1 MRDIICIIKKELAR
15 FFGDKRMVFTTI
27 IMPGLMIYLM
37 YTLMGQGMFNQMTT
51 PEDYVAKVYVMNM
64 PAELEPTLK
73 ELPVEWTTAST
84 ADHDKIMGEIKEGE
98 KDAWI
103 IFPENFVAA
112 TAAYEV
118 SSGTPAPNVEIYYNS
133 SETNSASV
141 FQMMR
146 EIFNQYEESLANKLD
161 INAGDKEY
169 DCSSDTEFMGKLL
182 AMMLPMLIMT
192 FIFSGCISTAPESI
206 AGEKERGTIAT
217 LLVTPVKRSSLA
229 LGKIISLSF
238 ISLLAGCSS
247 FVGTLLSL
255 PKMMQ
260 ADVEGFEISYSTT
273 DYIALFVVIAST
285 VLVIVSIIAL
295 LSATAKSVKEA
306 GTMTS
311 PLMLVTIGVSLVPM
325 FGNIK
330 EVATTQ
336 FMIPIYNSV
345 MMMNGVFGGNYSMVN
360 LGVTVAAN
368 VVATAVL
375 AVVLTKMFSSEKVM
389 FAK

>member
-27 IMPGLMIYLM
+27 LMPGLMIYLM
-37 YTLMGQGMFNQMTT
+37 YTLMGQGMFSQMTT

-64 PAELEPTLK
+64 PEELEPTLK
-73 ELPVEWTTAST
+73 SLPVEWTTATT
-84 ADHDKIMGEIKEGE
+84 ADHEKIMGEIKEGE

-103 IFPENFVAA
+103 VFPENFVAA
-112 TAAYEV
+112 TASYDV
-118 SSGTPAPNVEIYYNS
+118 SSGTAAPNVEIYYNS

-169 DCSSDTEFMGKLL
+169 DCSSETEFMGKLL

-229 LGKIISLSF
+229 LGKIISLSM

-247 FVGTLLSL
+247 FIGTILSL

-260 ADVEGFEISYSTT
+260 ADAEGFEISYATT
-273 DYIALFVVIAST
+273 DYVALFVVIAST
-285 VLVIVSIIAL
+285 VLVIVSVIAL

-311 PLMLVTIGVSLVPM
+311 PLMLVTVGVSLVPM
-325 FGNIK
+325 FGNVK

-368 VVATAVL
+368 VVATALL
-375 AVVLTKMFSSEKVM
+375 AFGLTKMFSSEKIM